1 MAQTPGTTKPYT
13 SLTEKEQKSEEAKAM
28 LSNEMRT
35 DSQAPPQAKSLVTQ
49 AGSEVRVLRGPE
61 FAAPPSSG
69 SQSEAFSGHM
79 KAPLIV

>member
-13 SLTEKEQKSEEAKAM
+13 SLREKEQKSEEAKAM

-35 DSQAPPQAKSLVTQ
+35 DSQVPPQAKSRVTQ

-61 FAAPPSSG
+61 FAAPPSGG
-69 SQSEAFSGHM
+69 S
-79 KAPLIV
+79 